1 MTKIRKAYRFQ
12 LKTNEEIKSWLVR
25 ICGSARFV
33 WNKCLAMNMDRLEKK
48 QPILWYN
55 EMAFWLTLW
64 KRSAEYGFL
73 KECPSQVLQQKL
85 MDLDRAFRDGFDRSQ
100 SLKRLPVFKKKGR
113 GDGIRFPQG
122 FQIDN
127 RRIFLPKIGW
137 IGFYKSRPISGKVKN
152 ITVSSRAGKWY
163 ISVQV
168 EQEITIGVHP
178 SASEIGIDAGIMC
191 FAAFSDGTM
200 VDGVHSFR
208 RHQERLVREQ
218 RKLAHKKR
226 GSNNWKKQKSKISRL
241 HHHISNVRSD
251 FLHKL
256 STQISDNQA
265 RVYLEDLQIRNMSTS
280 ARGTI
285 EEPGR
290 GVRAKSGLNRSILDQ
305 GWFEF
310 RRQLGY
316 KLFWKGGELVEVD
329 YRKTSQRCSVC
340 GYTGK
345 ENRPGQ
351 ALFRC
356 MVCGHEENADVN
368 AAKNILTAGRAGM
381 ACVANPKKDRQQEPV
396 GNRKE
401 VPSLVSNN

>member
-1 MTKIRKAYRFQ
+1 MTKIRKAYQFQ
-12 LKTNEEIKSWLVR
+12 LKTNEEIESRLVR

-33 WNKCLAMNMDRLEKK
+33 WNKSLSMNLDRLEKK

-55 EMAFWLTLW
+55 ELAFWMILW
-64 KRSAEYGFL
+64 KRSEEYGFL

-85 MDLDRAFRDGFDRSQ
+85 MDLDRAFRDAFDRNQ
-100 SLKRLPVFKKKGR
+100 PLKRLPVFKKKGR

-122 FQIDN
+122 FQFDN

-137 IGFYKSRPISGKVKN
+137 IGFYKSQPIRGKVKN
-152 ITVSSRAGKWY
+152 VSVSSRAGRWY

-168 EQEITIGVHP
+168 EREVTIGPHP
-178 SASEIGIDAGIMC
+178 STSEIGIDAGIMC

-200 VDGVHSFR
+200 VNGVHSFR
-208 RHQERLVREQ
+208 RHQERLAREQ
-218 RKLAHKKR
+218 RKLAHKKK
-226 GSNNWKKQKSKISRL
+226 GSNNWKKQKQSISRL
-241 HHHISNVRSD
+241 HHHICNVRSD

-265 RVYLEDLQIRNMSTS
+265 RVYVEKLQVKNMSAS

-290 GVRAKSGLNRSILDQ
+290 CVRAKSGLNRSILDQ
-305 GWFEF
+305 GWYTF
-310 RRQLGY
+310 RQQLDY
-316 KLFWKGGELVEVD
+316 KLAWKGGELVEVD
-329 YRKTSQRCSVC
+329 CRKTSQRCSMC
-340 GYTGK
+340 GYTAK
-345 ENRPGQ
+345 ENRPTQ

-368 AAKNILTAGRAGM
+368 AAKNIKTAGRAGM
-381 ACVANPKKDRQQEPV
+381 ASVANHECGRQQEPI
-396 GNRKE
+396 GNREE
-401 VPSLVSNN
+401 VLSKLLF